1 MSRLLGLLVLSLAM
15 VACQQQPAVVDSTV
29 AIPTVTTVASVAE
42 STTTA
47 STITD
52 TDDDENN
59 GCFDAEP
66 PLVGDGFLGRF
77 EAQDSDSEALSGF
90 NWSETGDC
98 AAVTLSFRTEAGAP
112 AVDPPEFRA
121 EYLRHTAVVRLEL
134 GPEVVDAAV
143 SDQALDTNLLTT
155 AYVAYEPAAAALVV
169 DIHLAT
175 GSEVRV
181 RPASSPARIILEL
194 EADGRPVAGS
204 AMAGEAVIVFA
215 PASSTPPLV
224 VQGYG
229 RSGIEIS
236 ASFVSSTQ
244 AIEDTISF
252 EPSPTRWTTFDWT
265 IRDFQPGPIVI
276 RVGDAAPIEFI
287 SR

>member
-1 MSRLLGLLVLSLAM
+1 MSRLSRVLVLSLVM
-15 VACQQQPAVVDSTV
+15 VACQQQPVVVDSTV
-29 AIPTVTTVASVAE
+29 AIPTVTTLAPVAE

-47 STITD
+47 SVVVD
-52 TDDDENN
+52 TDDG
-59 GCFDAEP
+59 GCFDTET

-77 EAQDSDSEALSGF
+77 EAQDSDSQALAGF
-90 NWSETGDC
+90 NWSETDDC

-121 EYLRHTAVVRLEL
+121 ESLRHTAVVRLEL
-134 GPEVVDAAV
+134 GPDVVDAAV
-143 SDQALDTNLLTT
+143 SDQAFDTSLLST
-155 AYVAYEPAAAALVV
+155 AYVAYEPAAEALVV
-169 DIHLAT
+169 DIHLAR

-181 RPASSPARIILEL
+181 RPTSSPARIILEL

-204 AMAGEAVIVFA
+204 ATSGEAVIVFA

-236 ASFVSSTQ
+236 ASFVSSTR
-244 AIEDTISF
+244 ALEDTIFF

-265 IRDFQPGPIVI
+265 IRDFQPGPVAI

-287 SR
+287 SQ

>member
-1 MSRLLGLLVLSLAM
+1 MSRLSWFLVLSLAM
-15 VACQQQPAVVDSTV
+15 VACQQQPAVVDSTIP
-29 AIPTVTTVASVAE
+29 IPTVTTLAPVAE

-47 STITD
+47 PTIVD
-52 TDDDENN
+52 TDDD

-77 EAQDSDSEALSGF
+77 EAQDSDSQALAGF
-90 NWSETGDC
+90 NWSETDDC

-143 SDQALDTNLLTT
+143 SDQALDTNLLAT

-194 EADGRPVAGS
+194 EGDGRPVAGS
-204 AMAGEAVIVFA
+204 ATAGEAVIVFA

-236 ASFVSSTQ
+236 ASFVSSTR
-244 AIEDTISF
+244 AIEDTIFF

-265 IRDFQPGPIVI
+265 IRDFQPGPVAI

-287 SR
+287 SQ